1 MIQKPIYNAHN
12 IMHNQKKINLGFQV
26 IEHPF
31 LLENMEYYKIRRI
44 LNREQQAIVKE
55 IAMKKRMDINKPLYL
70 FLTGGEGT
78 RKKNYSKSNIS
89 SAYTNL

>member
-1 MIQKPIYNAHN
+1 MKHCREEYDLETDLQCLQHYAQ
-12 IMHNQKKINLGFQV
+12 QKKINLGFQV

-55 IAMKKRMDINKPLYL
+55 IAMKK
-70 FLTGGEGT
+70 
-78 RKKNYSKSNIS
+78 
-89 SAYTNL
+89 